1 MVGRVA
7 SILLLVYWL
16 GLATSTHVP
25 GYVLRHAKF
34 NDKVAHFT
42 GYFGLAFLACFAWAT
57 HRPFHW
63 RTAFALWG
71 AILVYGAIDE
81 LLQIPVPGRTGEVAD
96 WIADAFGALLGIL
109 FFSLVL
115 GVVRRFRRRGMSM
128 R

>member
-7 SILLLVYWL
+7 SILLLVYWV

-25 GYVLRHAKF
+25 GDLLGHAKF

-42 GYFGLAFLACFAWAT
+42 GYVGLAFLMCFAWAT
-57 HRPFHW
+57 HRSFHR

-71 AILVYGAIDE
+71 AIMVYGAIDE
-81 LLQIPVPGRTGEVAD
+81 LLQIPVPGRTGELGD
-96 WIADAFGALLGIL
+96 WIADAFGTLLGIL

-115 GVVRRFRRRGMSM
+115 GVVRRFRHRGM
-128 R
+128 